1 MSDEIQVGDLSL
13 APGVLET
20 IVTLAAREVEG
31 VAQICGS
38 QGLAQLAQKAVNKQA
53 ARSVSVT
60 AEGDAVSV
68 ALHIEAEYGPSLRDV
83 ARAVQRAVAEAIEN
97 QIGARVAKVDVFV
110 DAIQFSG

>member
-20 IVTLAAREVEG
+20 IVTLAARKVDG
-31 VAQICGS
+31 VAQVCGS

-60 AEGDAVSV
+60 TDGQAVSV
-68 ALHIEAEYGPSLRDV
+68 ALHIEVEYGSSLRAV
-83 ARAVQRAVAEAIEN
+83 AKAVQEAVAEAIHN
-97 QIGARVAKVDVFV
+97 QVGAEVAAVDVFV
-110 DAIQFSG
+110 DAIQFAG

>member
-31 VAQICGS
+31 VAQVCGS

-53 ARSVSVT
+53 ARSVSVST
-60 AEGDAVSV
+60 EQDAVTV
-68 ALHIEAEYGPSLRDV
+68 ALHIEVEYGSSLKVV
-83 ARAVQRAVAEAIEN
+83 ARNVQAAVAEAIRH
-97 QIGARVAKVDVFV
+97 QVGADVAAVDVFV
-110 DAIQFSG
+110 DAIQFTG